1 MSANDAAFMRRA
13 LELAERGWG
22 QTAPNPMVGAV
33 VVRDG
38 EIVGE
43 GWHERFGAPHAEVN
57 ALAAAGDRARGA
69 HVYVTLEPCAHH
81 GKTPPCTETII
92 RAEIRA
98 VTIAAPDPTGLAG
111 GGADVLR
118 RAGIEVRVGLEE
130 AAARELNAAFHH
142 GVESDLPWIT
152 LKLAVSADGA
162 IAPPAAADGRRGA
175 RWLTGDPARAEVH
188 RMRAGSDAIAV
199 GIGTLL
205 ADDPCL
211 TVRHFAAPR
220 VAPTRV
226 VFDRKARTPLAST
239 VVRTA
244 REIPTVVVTADESI
258 PAVQPLREH
267 GVEILAARDLTDA
280 LRQLRVRGVR
290 SLLVEGGAGLAGA
303 LLTAGHVDRLVLI
316 EAPVVLGEGALDA
329 FACVPSHDAVL
340 SGFEALEQR
349 WLGDDLVKI
358 LARREGNV

>member
-1 MSANDAAFMRRA
+1 MRAGDAACMRRA
-13 LELAERGWG
+13 LVLAGRGWG

-43 GWHERFGAPHAEVN
+43 GWHERFGAAHAEVN

-81 GKTPPCTETII
+81 GKTAPCSDALI
-92 RAEIRA
+92 RAGVRA
-98 VTIAAPDPTGLAG
+98 VTIAVRDPTRLAG
-111 GGADVLR
+111 GGADLLR
-118 RAGIEVRVGLEE
+118 RAGIDVRVGLEE
-130 AAARELNAAFHH
+130 ASARELNAAFHH
-142 GVESDLPWIT
+142 AAESDLPWVT

-162 IAPPAAADGRRGA
+162 IAPPAAAGGCRGK
-175 RWLTGDPARAEVH
+175 RWLTGDQARAEVH

-205 ADDPCL
+205 ADDPRL
-211 TVRHFAAPR
+211 TVRHLAAPR

-226 VFDRKARTPLAST
+226 VFDRQARTPLDSS

-244 REIPTVVVTADESI
+244 REIPTIVVAADESL
-258 PAVQPLREH
+258 PGVRPLREH
-267 GVEILAARDLTDA
+267 GVEILAARDLTHA
-280 LRQLRVRGVR
+280 LRQLRVRGIQ

-303 LLTAGHVDRLVLI
+303 LLNGGYVDRLVLI
-316 EAPVVLGEGALDA
+316 ETPVVLGEGALDA
-329 FACVPSHDAVL
+329 FACVPSHKGVL
-340 SGFEALEQR
+340 SEFEVRER
-349 WLGDDLVKI
+349 RVLGDDQLKV
-358 LARREGNV
+358 LARREGDV

>member
-1 MSANDAAFMRRA
+1 MRRA

-33 VVRDG
+33 VVGDG

-43 GWHERFGAPHAEVN
+43 GWHERFGAGHAEVN

-81 GKTPPCTETII
+81 GKTPPCTDAII
-92 RAEIRA
+92 RAGVRT
-98 VTIAAPDPTGLAG
+98 VTIAAPDPTQLAG

-118 RAGIEVRVGLEE
+118 RAGIEVRVGLE
-130 AAARELNAAFHH
+130 AAGARELNAAFHYSA
-142 GVESDLPWIT
+142 ESDLPWIT
-152 LKLAVSADGA
+152 LKLALSAEGA
-162 IAPPAAADGRRGA
+162 IAPPAAADGRRG
-175 RWLTGDPARAEVH
+175 RQWLTGDQARAEVH
-188 RMRAGSDAIAV
+188 RMRAGSDALAV

-205 ADDPCL
+205 ADDPRL

-226 VFDRKARTPLAST
+226 VFDREARTPITSS

-244 REIPTVVVTADESI
+244 REIPTVVVVADESL
-258 PAVQPLREH
+258 PAVKPLREH
-267 GVEILAARDLTDA
+267 GVDILAARDLRHS
-280 LRQLRVRGVR
+280 LRQLRARGIQ

-303 LLTAGHVDRLVLI
+303 LLDAGHVDRLVLI
-316 EAPVVLGEGALDA
+316 ETPVVLGEGALDA
-329 FACVPSHDAVL
+329 FACVPSHEGVL
-340 SGFEALEQR
+340 SEFEVREQR
-349 WLGDDLVKI
+349 WLGDDLLKV
-358 LARREGNV
+358 LARREDNV